1 MAFDF
6 GQIFKDALSSGIA
19 AAKPGG
25 KVAEDWIKQS
35 AKANEDALRAIAEG
49 LATGEISKETAQY
62 MFGQN
67 ERALRAEAAA
77 LKVIVQATAQAAV
90 NGFFDALRAGLLAA
104 LKVVL

>member
-6 GQIFKDALSSGIA
+6 SQIFKDALSSGLA

-25 KVAEDWIKQS
+25 KVAEDWIKRS

-49 LATGEISKETAQY
+49 LATGDISKETAQY

>member
-6 GQIFKDALSSGIA
+6 SQIFKDAVSAGLS

-25 KVAEDWIKQS
+25 KAAEDWIKQS

-49 LATGEISKETAQY
+49 LATREISKETAQY
-62 MFGQN
+62 LLGQN

-90 NGFFDALRAGLLAA
+90 NGFFDALRTGLLAA
-104 LKVVL
+104 LKVAL

>member
-6 GQIFKDALSSGIA
+6 GQIFEDALSAGLA

-25 KVAEDWIKQS
+25 KEAEDWVKQS
-35 AKANEDALRAIAEG
+35 AKANQDALRTIAEG
-49 LATGEISKETAQY
+49 FAKGEISKETAQY
-62 MFGQN
+62 LLGQN
-67 ERALRAEAAA
+67 ERALRAEADA
-77 LKVIVQATAQAAV
+77 LKVIVKATAQAAV